1 MKNSRFIVFNAD
13 CGWIQGDIAAAR
25 PEDAV
30 TRMEAQLSEP
40 TENAEWQVFI
50 APAALPFSYSA
61 VDAELVQLLRE
72 LTPVATIPNS
82 LLTEPSY
89 ALAS

>member
-25 PEDAV
+25 PEEAD
-30 TRMEAQLSEP
+30 TPKEAQLSEP
-40 TENAEWQVFI
+40 TDNAEWQVFI
-50 APAALPFSYSA
+50 APADLPFSYSA
-61 VDAELVQLLRE
+61 VDAELVQLLRQSS
-72 LTPVATIPNS
+72 PVATVPNS
-82 LLTEPSY
+82 LLTERSY